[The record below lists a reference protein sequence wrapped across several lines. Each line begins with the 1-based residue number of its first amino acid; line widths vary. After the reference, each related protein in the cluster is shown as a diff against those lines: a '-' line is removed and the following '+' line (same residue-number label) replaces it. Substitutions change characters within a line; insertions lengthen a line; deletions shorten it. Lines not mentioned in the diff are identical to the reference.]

1 MQAQTPHQWSRLYI
15 LIHLP
20 VALEAQRKTK
30 QLRVRTQQ
38 GVFRSPCLELHL
50 QKRIFT
56 DLKLSDIVGNL
67 LYNWSL
73 VGIQH
78 TTSQQ
83 ILRQR
88 KKTYFICWLSH
99 VNKPQPNL
107 HSGEIY
113 LCPEGIP
120 WGIHVLLCDFS
131 KQRFLNNPFSPLPKP
146 VFRFLIYVSTPR
158 LSLLWIIVLL
168 TDLLDCFNNKRG

>member
-1 MQAQTPHQWSRLYI
+1 MQAQTPHKWSRLYI

-20 VALEAQRKTK
+20 ASLEAQRKTK

-88 KKTYFICWLSH
+88 KKTYFIRWLSH

-107 HSGEIY
+107 HSGTFVPMVSHDEYMFYY
-113 LCPEGIP
+113 LNFPNNIFWTILFPSCWSPSSGSLFKFLLSVCPYYE
-120 WGIHVLLCDFS
+120 S
-131 KQRFLNNPFSPLPKP
+131 
-146 VFRFLIYVSTPR
+146 
-158 LSLLWIIVLL
+158 
-168 TDLLDCFNNKRG
+168 

>member
-1 MQAQTPHQWSRLYI
+1 MQAQTPHKWSRLYI

-20 VALEAQRKTK
+20 AALEAQRKTK

-38 GVFRSPCLELHL
+38 GVFRSPCLDLHL

-88 KKTYFICWLSH
+88 KKTYFIRWLSH
-99 VNKPQPNL
+99 VNKPQPNPNL
-107 HSGEIY
+107 SPTSIQTFVPRVSHDEYMFYY
-113 LCPEGIP
+113 LNFPNNIFWTIP
-120 WGIHVLLCDFS
+120 FPS
-131 KQRFLNNPFSPLPKP
+131 F
-146 VFRFLIYVSTPR
+146 
-158 LSLLWIIVLL
+158 
-168 TDLLDCFNNKRG
+168 

>member
-1 MQAQTPHQWSRLYI
+1 MQAQTPHKWSRLYI

-20 VALEAQRKTK
+20 AALEAQRKTK

-38 GVFRSPCLELHL
+38 GVFRSPCLDLHL

-88 KKTYFICWLSH
+88 KKTYFIRWLSH

-107 HSGEIY
+107 HSD

-120 WGIHVLLCDFS
+120 WWIHVLLSEFS
-131 KQRFLNNPFSPLPKP
+131 KQHFLNNPFSLFLKS
-146 VFRFLIYVSTPR
+146 VFWFLI
-158 LSLLWIIVLL
+158 
-168 TDLLDCFNNKRG
+168 

>member
-1 MQAQTPHQWSRLYI
+1 MQAQTPHKWSRLYI

-20 VALEAQRKTK
+20 AALEAQRKTK

-38 GVFRSPCLELHL
+38 GVFRSPCLDLHL

-88 KKTYFICWLSH
+88 KKTYFIRWLSH
-99 VNKPQPNL
+99 VNKPQPNPSL
-107 HSGEIY
+107 SPTSIQTFVPRVSHDEYMFYY
-113 LCPEGIP
+113 LNFPNNIFWTIP
-120 WGIHVLLCDFS
+120 FPS
-131 KQRFLNNPFSPLPKP
+131 F
-146 VFRFLIYVSTPR
+146 
-158 LSLLWIIVLL
+158 
-168 TDLLDCFNNKRG
+168 